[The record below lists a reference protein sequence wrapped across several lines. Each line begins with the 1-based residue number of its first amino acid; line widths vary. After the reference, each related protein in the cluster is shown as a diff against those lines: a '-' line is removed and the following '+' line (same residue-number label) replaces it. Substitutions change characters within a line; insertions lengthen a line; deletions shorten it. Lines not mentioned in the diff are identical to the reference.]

1 MYYLLIF
8 FGAAIT
14 ATIFFMLVVMAI
26 VSHKKN
32 VDSRNMVGKHYV
44 EIESEEKLQ
53 ETIRINKIIISG
65 DLFGDNSVEFDP
77 IISSQTR

>member
-32 VDSRNMVGKHYV
+32 VDSRNKVEHYV
-44 EIESEEKLQ
+44 EIESEKKLQ